1 MKGKPLSI
9 SQKKEIL
16 QRDNY
21 ACRHCGA
28 TSNLHIH
35 HIKLRSEGGT
45 NDPNN
50 LITLCRKCHAE
61 QHSGKPYALALVN
74 SRGFKQEDLFDTSK
88 GYLLDFHQGGVRM
101 FYDVNYPDEMTFAER
116 GRLATLA
123 KKIWSNTNML
133 AYRGNGGVKPMTVE
147 QIGEVI
153 QLKPYQTRAFLRKM
167 VRLGVM
173 AKATIEVS
181 GQKETQWYISPLYF
195 FSSKYLPLNLYLL
208 FRKQLDGVL
217 PEWVKQKFSE
227 AERAEQAKMEA

>member
-1 MKGKPLSI
+1 MGELIKQVRFIDEKTGELLRE
-9 SQKKEIL
+9 KKRIV
-16 QRDNY
+16 D
-21 ACRHCGA
+21 AA
-28 TSNLHIH
+28 
-35 HIKLRSEGGT
+35 
-45 NDPNN
+45 
-50 LITLCRKCHAE
+50 
-61 QHSGKPYALALVN
+61 
-74 SRGFKQEDLFDTSK
+74 FDEEK
-88 GYLLDFHQGGVRM
+88 GYLFRVRKGGAKS

-227 AERAEQAKMEA
+227 AERAEQAKRNS